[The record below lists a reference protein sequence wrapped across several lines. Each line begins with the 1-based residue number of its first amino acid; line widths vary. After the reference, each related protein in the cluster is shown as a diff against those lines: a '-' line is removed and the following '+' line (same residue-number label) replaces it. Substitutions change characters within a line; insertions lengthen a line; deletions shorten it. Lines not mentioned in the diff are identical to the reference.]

1 MKRSLRRKIEK
12 AINETW
18 NPRRDNWRGEASVVV
33 SFPDTAFPDAPEWSP
48 GPGFETTAGAGGDY
62 AWLRDNPDG
71 TSTAVVTGVGPKQ
84 LPAADG
90 GEWTEPEVWTATAPT
105 DCAFFQ
111 SGDLWD
117 KPHRITRLLDHS
129 HAQIRREPYTRHPA
143 ARMDAYWE
151 AFEKRWGFIPSRM
164 SQGRHPFA
172 DHRRFVVLHA
182 VPGWD
187 NLPNEI
193 ELLRATMLL
202 VRTFDGRHRV
212 YAYDPERRETR
223 DPVGAAST
231 DPSLAHIVRRN
242 GLTER

>member
-18 NPRRDNWRGEASVVV
+18 NPRRTNCRGEVTVVV
-33 SFPDTAFPDAPEWSP
+33 SFPETAFPDAPHWSP

-62 AWLRDNPDG
+62 AWLRHNPDG
-71 TSTAVVTGVGPKQ
+71 TSTAVVTCIGPKE

-90 GEWTEPEVWTATAPT
+90 GEWTEPEVWTTTAPT

-111 SGDLWD
+111 SGALWD
-117 KPHRITRLLDHS
+117 KPHRITWLLNEPDAVIH
-129 HAQIRREPYTRHPA
+129 REPYAGHPA
-143 ARMDAYWE
+143 AEMDAYWE
-151 AFEKRWGFIPSRM
+151 AFEKRWGFIPGRM
-164 SQGRHPFA
+164 DRGRHPFA

-187 NLPNEI
+187 NLPNEA

-202 VRTFDGRHRV
+202 VRTFGGRPRV
-212 YAYDPERRETR
+212 YGYDPERRETR
-223 DPVGAAST
+223 GPLGAALVDPTLGIMTRRLGLST
-231 DPSLAHIVRRN
+231 R
-242 GLTER
+242 